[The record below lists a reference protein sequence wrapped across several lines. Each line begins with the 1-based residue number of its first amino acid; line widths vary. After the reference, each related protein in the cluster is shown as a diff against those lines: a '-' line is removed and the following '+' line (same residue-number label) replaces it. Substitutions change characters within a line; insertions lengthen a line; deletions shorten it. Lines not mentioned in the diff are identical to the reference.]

1 MAEDEVTV
9 GGPAEHDHDHDH
21 EHDHDHGAE
30 EEYVVDEALVAEG
43 EQLLTDAVGQ
53 LAPADVERLLKG
65 LNPTIGNEV
74 VKDLI
79 GNKLD
84 PRRLKNLGG
93 LLVGPLR
100 KRSGPRLSLLVERLS
115 MGILGTFE
123 SELGSERF
131 ENPSA
136 DDLREVLDAVLAQH
150 PTAGVRCTLSWVVA
164 EGMRAA
170 EAARDVLKSDERL
183 RLPEWAEATT

>member
-1 MAEDEVTV
+1 MAEDEH
-9 GGPAEHDHDHDH
+9 EHDHDHDH
-21 EHDHDHGAE
+21 DHEPGAGD
-30 EEYVVDEALVAEG
+30 EYVVDEALVAEG
-43 EQLLTDAVGQ
+43 GRLLADAVAQ
-53 LAPADVERLLKG
+53 LTPGDVERLLRG
-65 LNPTIGNEV
+65 LPATIANEV

-123 SELGSERF
+123 TELGSERF
-131 ENPSA
+131 ENPSS
-136 DDLREVLDAVLAQH
+136 DDLREVLDAVLAEH

-164 EGMRAA
+164 EGMPAA

-183 RLPEWAEATT
+183 RLPEWAEAAP